1 MPAAGDADLL
11 SGDYASGQFELHRL
25 PITQQDALRCKRCS
39 VCERYQMLIRDICAF
54 RPWRLLW
61 AGSGTTAG
69 ACPAATKQAIE
80 NIAQVNS
87 AAAEVEIAPIWAALA
102 VATTAT
108 KRVASKT
115 WLPIFVNLTAI
126 ILAAFFGIR

>member
-1 MPAAGDADLL
+1 
-11 SGDYASGQFELHRL
+11 
-25 PITQQDALRCKRCS
+25 
-39 VCERYQMLIRDICAF
+39 MLIRDICAF

-87 AAAEVEIAPIWAALA
+87 AAAEVEIATIWAALA
-102 VATTAT
+102 VAATT